1 MKRIFS
7 MVLALAM
14 VLSLGVF
21 PVIAETA
28 TTSVTAPTP
37 TAPILPEY
45 TGTKSSITFTD
56 TYNDCILM
64 TVKGTNEEAFNAYL
78 TTLTSGGYTQVVAP
92 RAVLGTANKA
102 SIYTKGTD
110 YLVNALWDATD
121 KEAKITI
128 EPLKG
133 LDLSVFDPNSAT
145 TGNVTPLLI
154 QVGLDGYV
162 ETVNG
167 AGTHDA
173 MDDKAEDKENKHNS
187 GGMSYIYRLSD
198 GRFVIYDGGGDGSGS
213 GTWDKLHAARIYKT
227 LEKYNAT
234 ENGGAGEDITIAAW
248 YITHPHTDHM
258 GGFMAFTKYY
268 VGVSV
273 KLEKVIC
280 YLFNVET
287 QTEAAPEGQSQSVDS
302 GKIEAYNAR
311 LKELTAQGVDVYKA
325 HVGQMYYIGNL
336 TIEILFTYDLL
347 SPTLPKA
354 VTGNNVNGADAVTGY
369 TETVMNRA
377 EVSFTV
383 TKGGD
388 DDQKYK
394 AFEKYAERNG
404 YSSITRTVS
413 ETTVTYTYGENTISV
428 TLNSKQDHWL
438 KTYGQTNI
446 GRKRIENST
455 DTITYRAYSRNDFT
469 NAFSVISQAT
479 LKVENTSYK
488 AIWTGDST
496 YYGIEKVNELYG
508 EAMKSDFVQVP
519 HHGSTQMARDES
531 AATDE
536 LKYYHERQVDL
547 FYGDNTTK
555 TQIGTTGHYNS
566 LYDADGY
573 GYVRAKYVLW
583 PSSLKNTAG
592 YIDGEPGDD
601 TASWDLPSDKKNE
614 PNDSRRTTWHP
625 NNHLQEEAQA
635 AGGDVYVARNYL
647 TVFEFGT
654 SVSVKTDPL
663 VITADIELP
672 ATTDGEYTLVYGSDD
687 FKSMTASGKYKLAKD
702 ITVVNPTGSLCA
714 KTFTG
719 TLDGDGHTIKVAYTD
734 NGATA
739 FTGSDGFVFDGLNG
753 ATVQNLTVDGAKIVN
768 NTSGNGF
775 NIGFLAQRVLSTTT
789 TTIDNVHIVNA
800 TFTDNATQQKGNIG
814 GLIGD
819 LATGAVN
826 VTIRN
831 SSFNGTV
838 TTTSTQETYVG
849 GILGRA
855 GNGTVGAA
863 VVNIENCTVSG
874 SLSHTYAGGFV
885 GQAKTTGTLAI
896 KNSTNNATV
905 TATTAAGGFVGSVT
919 ATGIVA
925 VQSSI
930 NNGVMTAKYS
940 GAMIAYLPTK
950 ATVKVTDSINNGTLN
965 NPTGV
970 TGVASGIAI
979 GFIPSSGSGYEST
992 ITIENCVDFVS
1003 SGLGW
1008 WRKANAATM
1017 TNTPVEKGLT
1027 IVSGVTYDDTYF
1039 KMTDGVDYVGTEADP
1054 TGLRF
1059 DVDVNAALIT
1069 ALQNKGY
1076 TVTLG
1081 ALVSTENNVQKAG
1094 YVFTVD
1100 ALATLST
1107 GASGYR
1113 VEEIANG
1120 DIANF
1125 LNGSDSYAIT
1135 LPDLQNTTRE
1145 YNAVG
1150 FMKITKNSVSTT
1162 IYAQYDPAEA
1172 KSLSGIQ

>member
-162 ETVNG
+162 ETVNE

-455 DTITYRAYSRNDFT
+455 GTITYRAYSRNDFT

-654 SVSVKTDPL
+654 SVSVTTDTS

-672 ATTDGEYTLVYGSDD
+672 ATTDGDYTLIYAAED
-687 FKSMTASGKYKLAKD
+687 FINIVKKTPAAKYKLAKD
-702 ITVVNPTGSLCA
+702 IYVAGDYTAALCA
-714 KTFTG
+714 TTFTG
-719 TLDGDGHTIKVAYTD
+719 TLDGADHTIDFSGASFKFVKGQGVVFTTLGNSTVKNLKITNVKVTQ
-734 NGATA
+734 
-739 FTGSDGFVFDGLNG
+739 TGTSD
-753 ATVQNLTVDGAKIVN
+753 Q
-768 NTSGNGF
+768 GF
-775 NIGFLAQRVLSTTT
+775 NSGILASQATGTTA
-789 TTIDNVHIVNA
+789 TIVDNVHISNVIFA
-800 TFTDNATQQKGNIG
+800 DTAEAGGNIG
-814 GLIGD
+814 GVIGHT
-819 LATGAVN
+819 ATNAN
-826 VTIRN
+826 VTIKN
-831 SSFNGTV
+831 SSFNGTITN
-838 TTTSTQETYVG
+838 TTGKGTYVG
-849 GILGRA
+849 GLLGRA
-855 GNGTVGAA
+855 GNSTVGAT

-885 GQAKTTGTLAI
+885 GQAKTTSTLAI

-905 TATTAAGGFVGSVT
+905 TATTAAGGFVGAVM
-919 ATGIVA
+919 ATGTIA

-930 NNGVMTAKYS
+930 NNGTMTAKYS

-950 ATVKVTDSINNGTLN
+950 STVKVTDSINNGSLK

-970 TGVASGIAI
+970 TGFASGIAI
-979 GFIPSSGSGYEST
+979 GFIPSTDTGYQST
-992 ITIENCVDFVS
+992 ITIQNCVDFVS

-1017 TNTPVEKGLT
+1017 TNTPVTENLT
-1027 IVSGVTYDDTYF
+1027 IVSGVTYKDSYF
-1039 KMTDGVDYVGTEADP
+1039 KMTDGVDYVGTATAP

-1059 DVDVNAALIT
+1059 DVAVNAELIT

>member
-45 TGTKSSITFTD
+45 TGTKSSIKFTD

-128 EPLKG
+128 EPLNG

-154 QVGLDGYV
+154 QVGLDDV
-162 ETVNG
+162 
-167 AGTHDA
+167 
-173 MDDKAEDKENKHNS
+173 ENKNTV
-187 GGMSYIYRLSD
+187 GNGMCYIYRLSD
-198 GRFVIYDGGGDGSGS
+198 GRFVIFDGGGKND
-213 GTWDKLHAARIYKT
+213 TVDKNLAARIYKI
-227 LEKYNAT
+227 LNEYNT
-234 ENGGAGEDITIAAW
+234 AGNEITIAAW
-248 YITHPHTDHM
+248 YITHPHTDHI
-258 GGFMAFTKYY
+258 GAFMAFTKYY
-268 VGVSV
+268 VGVDV
-273 KLEKVIC
+273 TLEKVIC
-280 YLFNVET
+280 NLPNVTEQSKAAVKGTSQALTET
-287 QTEAAPEGQSQSVDS
+287 KVKE
-302 GKIEAYNAR
+302 YNAR
-311 LKELTAQGVDVYKA
+311 LMELDAQGVDIYKA

-336 TIEILFTYDLL
+336 TIEIMYTYDLL
-347 SPTLPKA
+347 SPD
-354 VTGNNVNGADAVTGY
+354 VTIANQGAYGTEGAEGY
-369 TETVMNRA
+369 VA
-377 EVSFTV
+377 
-383 TKGGD
+383 KD
-388 DDQKYK
+388 D
-394 AFEKYAERNG
+394 
-404 YSSITRTVS
+404 
-413 ETTVTYTYGENTISV
+413 YTNT
-428 TLNSKQDHWL
+428 
-438 KTYGQTNI
+438 
-446 GRKRIENST
+446 
-455 DTITYRAYSRNDFT
+455 
-469 NAFSVISQAT
+469 FSVVSQAT
-479 LKVENTSYK
+479 LNVDGNAHK
-488 AIWTGDST
+488 AIWTGDVT
-496 YYGIEKVNELYG
+496 GLGIEQMNSMYG
-508 EAMKSDFVQVP
+508 TAMKSDFVQTP
-519 HHGSTQMARDES
+519 HHGWTQTTRVEITQEEHKSGKYKFSGYVSSDG
-531 AATDE
+531 
-536 LKYYHERQVDL
+536 KYYNFYYDYQVDL

-555 TQIGTTGHYNS
+555 TAIGTTGYYNS

-573 GYVRAKYVLW
+573 GYVRAKYVLY
-583 PSSLKNTAG
+583 PVAVEGASG
-592 YIDGEPGDD
+592 YVGNNA
-601 TASWDLPSDKKNE
+601 T
-614 PNDSRRTTWHP
+614 RTTWHP
-625 NNHLQEEAQA
+625 TFHLQLEVGEDNLFI
-635 AGGDVYVARNYL
+635 AGSTL
-647 TVFEFGT
+647 TVFTFDGANVT
-654 SVSVKTDPL
+654 PSINDT

-672 ATTDGEYTLVYGSDD
+672 ATTDGDYTLVYGSDD

-753 ATVQNLTVDGAKIVN
+753 ATVQNLTVDGAEIN
-768 NTSGNGF
+768 NTSTSGF
-775 NIGFLAQRVLSTTT
+775 NIGFLAFLASGT
-789 TTIDNVHIVNA
+789 TTIDNVHISNA
-800 TFTDNATQQKGNIG
+800 TFTDNANMAGNIG
-814 GLIGD
+814 GFIGHT
-819 LATGAVN
+819 ATDAN
-826 VTIRN
+826 VTIKN
-831 SSFNGTV
+831 SSFNGTITN
-838 TTTSTQETYVG
+838 TTGKGTYVG
-849 GILGRA
+849 GFFGRA
-855 GNGTVGAA
+855 GNSTAGAT

-885 GQAKTTGTLAI
+885 GQAKTTSTLAI

-905 TATTAAGGFVGSVT
+905 TATTAAGGMLAYNTT
-919 ATGIVA
+919 ACTSITFINCTNNGAITSDTSAAGGIMGHHGTAGGVAFTFQSCVNTGDISSSAHRAAGIVA
-925 VQSSI
+925 HI
-930 NNGVMTAKYS
+930 GNTNG
-940 GAMIAYLPTK
+940 
-950 ATVKVTDSINNGTLN
+950 TVKIADCVNYGKVASTATTAPTTTTVNAASIVCMISTGTVTYTNCANFGAREGWSGCIAGGT
-965 NPTGV
+965 V
-970 TGVASGIAI
+970 TGTKDTSPAMYNSIYGSTKKTESNNTDFAAAGI
-979 GFIPSSGSGYEST
+979 
-992 ITIENCVDFVS
+992 
-1003 SGLGW
+1003 
-1008 WRKANAATM
+1008 
-1017 TNTPVEKGLT
+1017 TN
-1027 IVSGVTYDDTYF
+1027 VTEAV
-1039 KMTDGVDYVGTEADP
+1039 KMTDGVDYVGTATAP

-1059 DVDVNAALIT
+1059 DVAVNAELIT